1 MVNDAPRRL
10 HPATLA
16 VAILYG
22 APSTL
27 IGLPIALRVVSDV
40 GWPVTLAIVSAVVGA
55 MAAIRYAAWRRFTY
69 RLTDSALLIDS
80 GILARNHREIPLRR
94 VQDVD
99 IERRPLQ
106 RLFGLAR
113 VTFETAGSGED
124 EATLD
129 SVSLDEAARLRDAV
143 RARAAAIETMA
154 RTSESATGDAH
165 AESPVAIPAAPV
177 LFAMPVGRVLHWGLF
192 NFSLVWL
199 AVLGGGL
206 QYLDDWFGFEW
217 WTRGFWRSVGAQVEP
232 IGATVSPAWGL
243 LLVALGMLG
252 VAAGL
257 IRTLLRDY
265 GFTLT
270 DEDTR
275 LRRSRGLL
283 THSEVVIALR
293 RVQLAAIDHGWLRRR
308 LGWARLRV
316 QTLTGGE
323 GASKVDLAPHARV
336 DEIEPLLAR
345 LSLAAL
351 PADAMER
358 VSQRHVWRA
367 VLHATGLPGLALLVA
382 AAFNPLFL
390 LLSPALAV
398 ALVHAVLRRRHHR
411 HAIDSHRLH
420 VQAGVLTRTQW
431 IVPVGHVQVLTLKR
445 SPLQR
450 LLGTASL
457 YPDTAGGAAF
467 GGPAIRD
474 VRLATAWN
482 IVARLREERQLL
494 GRVHSDGSRGTPE

>member
-1 MVNDAPRRL
+1 VVADTPRRL

-16 VAILYG
+16 VAILHG

-40 GWPVTLAIVSAVVGA
+40 GWPVTIAIVSAVVGA
-55 MAAIRYAAWRRFTY
+55 MAAIRYIGWRRFTY
-69 RLTDSALLIDS
+69 RLTDSALVIDS

-129 SVSLDEAARLRDAV
+129 SVSLAEAARLRDAV
-143 RARAAAIETMA
+143 RARAAIVETA
-154 RTSESATGDAH
+154 GTSP
-165 AESPVAIPAAPV
+165 AETAVAAPDAPV
-177 LFAMPVGRVLHWGLF
+177 LFAMPIGRVLHWGLF

-232 IGATVSPAWGL
+232 IGASASPAWGL

-283 THSEVVIALR
+283 THSEVVITLR

-323 GASKVDLAPHARV
+323 GASKVDLAPHARA

-358 VSQRHVWRA
+358 VSQRHVWRT
-367 VLHATGLPGLALLVA
+367 VLHEVGLPGLALLAA

-390 LLSPALAV
+390 LLSPALAIG
-398 ALVHAVLRRRHHR
+398 LVHALLRRRHHR
-411 HAIDSHRLH
+411 YAIERHRLH

-431 IVPVGHVQVLTLKR
+431 IVPARHVQALTLRR

-457 YPDTAGGAAF
+457 YPDTAGGPAF

-474 VRLATAWN
+474 VRLATGWS
-482 IVARLREERQLL
+482 IVARLREERQRP
-494 GRVHSDGSRGTPE
+494 GRVHSDGSRGTPA